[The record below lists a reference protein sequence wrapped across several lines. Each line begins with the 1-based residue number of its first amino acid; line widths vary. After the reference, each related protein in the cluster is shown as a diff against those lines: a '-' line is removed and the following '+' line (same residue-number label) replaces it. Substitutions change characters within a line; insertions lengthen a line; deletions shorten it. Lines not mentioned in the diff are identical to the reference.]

1 MVKKLVGRAIMIK
14 EVLQVYGEHQ
24 YDKPVSQEKADVA
37 KAVEGQYDY
46 LVPKLDKEV
55 FEKYLLENQ
64 GVKFKFSIEGVG
76 RKIPSKE

>member
-1 MVKKLVGRAIMIK
+1 
-14 EVLQVYGEHQ
+14 
-24 YDKPVSQEKADVA
+24 VSQEKADVA